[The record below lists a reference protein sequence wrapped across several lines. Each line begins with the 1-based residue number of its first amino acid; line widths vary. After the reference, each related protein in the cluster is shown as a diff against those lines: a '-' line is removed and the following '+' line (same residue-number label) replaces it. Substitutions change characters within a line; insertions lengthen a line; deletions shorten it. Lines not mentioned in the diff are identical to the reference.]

1 MDQQKKMD
9 ASTTTEATAATAA
22 AKDPLTDESTPFT
35 GLHFDFDSNTQSTR
49 LYLVPN
55 DDERSQETDSEED
68 NIPTTTTTTTTTT
81 VAPSPN

>member
-35 GLHFDFDSNTQSTR
+35 GLHFDFDSNTQSTQ
-49 LYLVPN
+49 LPN